1 MSTTSEKTCYVEG
14 KPNKN
19 IANII
24 MSIRGHAYTIKILSN
39 ALSQVSINS
48 PHYTA
53 LKASIDDSSLVLQ
66 ELRDLLS
73 VIDTDT
79 E

>member
-1 MSTTSEKTCYVEG
+1 MSTTSEETCYVDG

-19 IANII
+19 TANII
-24 MSIRGHAYTIKILSN
+24 MSIRGHVHTIKILSN
-39 ALSQVSINS
+39 AISQVSINS

-53 LKASIDDSSLVLQ
+53 LKASIDDSNLALLK
-66 ELRDLLS
+66 LRNSLS